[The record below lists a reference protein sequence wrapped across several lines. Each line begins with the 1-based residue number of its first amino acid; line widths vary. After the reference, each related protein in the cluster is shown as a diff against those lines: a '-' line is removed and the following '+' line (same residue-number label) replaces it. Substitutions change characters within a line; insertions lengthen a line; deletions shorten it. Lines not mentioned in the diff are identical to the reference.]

1 MEFTEPEEKNI
12 PSMHRLD
19 VSWAYKSK
27 NRIIRS
33 IYFQRLKK
41 SVNLVKKSKHKFILD
56 IGTGCG
62 ILLPTLN
69 RYGKKV
75 VGVDV
80 LDRFGELKEFVDKE
94 KLKNTLLIKAD
105 VLNLPFKE
113 GCFDL
118 IFCLS
123 VLEHVKNVD
132 DALNEIGRI
141 LDKKGTFILGYP
153 IDSSLTNL
161 GYRYAKVAESTKKQH
176 VSNYKTLRNEIEKY
190 FKITKKIKYPSN
202 YLPDFLSFYEAN
214 KCKK

>member
-1 MEFTEPEEKNI
+1 MEFIQPEEKNI
-12 PSMHRLD
+12 PSMHKLD

-33 IYFQRLKK
+33 IYLKRLKK
-41 SVNLVKKSKHKFILD
+41 SVSLVKKPKHKFVLD

-69 RYGKKV
+69 KYGKKV
-75 VGVDV
+75 VGIDI
-80 LDRFGELKEFVDKE
+80 LDRFHELKDFVNKE
-94 KLKNTLLIKAD
+94 KLGNTLLIKAD
-105 VLNLPFKE
+105 VLNLPFKK

-132 DALNEIGRI
+132 DALNEIKRT
-141 LDKKGTFILGYP
+141 LDKRGTFVLGYP

-176 VSNYKTLRNEIEKY
+176 VSNYKILRNELESY
-190 FKITKKIKYPSN
+190 FKIMKKIKYPSN